1 MQDLSET
8 RKKISHYLTDVPA
21 ALLAKTGISPNALS
35 LFGFSLSLIAAALI
49 ALDLFIAAGV
59 TILIASFFD
68 MLDGALARKT
78 NGETRFGAFLDS
90 MLDRLSEGFFF
101 LAIVFTFTRTG
112 QATWVLITTATLLIT
127 QLVSYSRA
135 RAEAIGIDCKVGLF
149 TRAERVII
157 LAVGI
162 LINQLEIALMI
173 ILVFSLAS
181 LVQRVI
187 FTLQKTK

>member
-8 RKKISHYLTDVPA
+8 RKKISHYLTDIPA

-112 QATWVLITTATLLIT
+112 QATWVLITAATLLIT

-187 FTLQKTK
+187 FTLQKTR